1 MCLRRMLAEVAQMRA
16 NQLREMVETEVFTST
31 EAADYLGMSRQNLSR
46 QTKAGRIPCVRG
58 RLYLKADLDEYN
70 ATARGARPRG
80 GGDKKRGG
88 REGPPL

>member
-1 MCLRRMLAEVAQMRA
+1 MRA
-16 NQLREMVETEVFTST
+16 DRFRERVEAEVFTST

-88 REGPPL
+88 GERRK

>member
-1 MCLRRMLAEVAQMRA
+1 MKTDKF
-16 NQLREMVETEVFTST
+16 RERVEAEVFTST

-80 GGDKKRGG
+80 GGDKKRGAS
-88 REGPPL
+88 EESAP

>member
-1 MCLRRMLAEVAQMRA
+1 MKVDKLREIVEAEVF
-16 NQLREMVETEVFTST
+16 VST

-58 RLYLKADLDEYN
+58 KLYIKADLDEYN

-80 GGDKKRGG
+80 GGDKKRGAS
-88 REGPPL
+88 EESAP

>member
-1 MCLRRMLAEVAQMRA
+1 MRA
-16 NQLREMVETEVFTST
+16 DRFRERVETEVFTST

-88 REGPPL
+88 CEYPPL